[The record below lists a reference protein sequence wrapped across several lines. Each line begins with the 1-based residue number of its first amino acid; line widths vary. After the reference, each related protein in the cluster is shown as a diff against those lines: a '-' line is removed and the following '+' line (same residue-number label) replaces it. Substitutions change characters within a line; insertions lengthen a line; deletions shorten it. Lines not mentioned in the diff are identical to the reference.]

1 MHELSIAASIIES
14 VTESMAA
21 YPGARV
27 VEVRLKVGA
36 LSAVVPDS
44 LEFCWSIA
52 VEGTRLAGARLAVNV
67 LPVIVHCDPCGQ
79 DVQLEGVQSLR
90 CPLCG
95 EPSFDLRQ
103 GRELEID
110 SVEIDEDDI
119 AEAIVE
125 TKEKK

>member
-1 MHELSIAASIIES
+1 MHELSIAASIVES

-21 YPGARV
+21 YPGAHV

-44 LEFCWSIA
+44 LEFCWGIA
-52 VEGTRLAGARLAVNV
+52 VEGTRLEGARLAVDL
-67 LPVIVHCDPCGQ
+67 LPVVVHCEPCGQ
-79 DVQLEGVQSLR
+79 DVQLDGVQSLR
-90 CPLCG
+90 CPQCG

-119 AEAIVE
+119 VEA
-125 TKEKK
+125 KEKK